1 MHKREDT
8 LKNTTVFL
16 QELASEE
23 NRSKGLLLESRDSYI
38 NRLRQLKYSKRRRP
52 KSKLTKAA
60 GGFEEPAK
68 DIVSAIRKSQ
78 RSAGGRSADD
88 RRYSIA
94 KKELSGLS
102 YGVKA
107 NRAIVKKWVIY
118 QTLKIRS
125 LGV

>member
-1 MHKREDT
+1 MDDT

-23 NRSKGLLLESRDSYI
+23 NRSKGLSLESKDGYI

-68 DIVSAIRKSQ
+68 DIVSAIKKSQ
-78 RSAGGRSADD
+78 RSTDDRSADGF
-88 RRYSIA
+88 RPEGSAVNCI
-94 KKELSGLS
+94 
-102 YGVKA
+102 
-107 NRAIVKKWVIY
+107 
-118 QTLKIRS
+118 TL
-125 LGV
+125 G